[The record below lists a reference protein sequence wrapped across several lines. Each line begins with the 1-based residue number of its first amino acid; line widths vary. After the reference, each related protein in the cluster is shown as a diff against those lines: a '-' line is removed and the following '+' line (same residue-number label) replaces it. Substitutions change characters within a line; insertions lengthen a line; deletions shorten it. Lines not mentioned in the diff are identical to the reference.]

1 MNRKYIWLMV
11 LCIAAALFL
20 YPYPSTGFL
29 YRNAG
34 VLKGKISDLKGAS
47 VVLFLDP
54 SFYYRFRISPS
65 ELQLAVSALG
75 LRKSSR
81 IESDMKSLKRHG
93 PWFWNRWWWRPA
105 AGPLTRLYKGY
116 IEGNRFYFHYNYE
129 THVAHLYIQNT

>member
-1 MNRKYIWLMV
+1 
-11 LCIAAALFL
+11 
-20 YPYPSTGFL
+20 
-29 YRNAG
+29 

-81 IESDMKSLKRHG
+81 IESDMK
-93 PWFWNRWWWRPA
+93 
-105 AGPLTRLYKGY
+105 RL
-116 IEGNRFYFHYNYE
+116 
-129 THVAHLYIQNT
+129 